1 MAERAQ
7 PQKAQDKLAFLL
19 SLVPYL
25 MDHDRVSV
33 AETAA
38 HFGVPEEQIR
48 DAVRLI
54 SVSGIPGETASYQ
67 HGDLFDISWDDFEFN
82 DTAPSH
88 LGHAGPRS
96 VVPLAHTVSAAAN
109 ASEIATSIP
118 PEPAVP
124 ITRMRKGVHSMRR
137 ALSARQVSRLRAD
150 QARRSKSR
158 APQLPIPP
166 EW

>member
-67 HGDLFDISWDDFEFN
+67 HGDLFDIS
-82 DTAPSH
+82 
-88 LGHAGPRS
+88 
-96 VVPLAHTVSAAAN
+96 
-109 ASEIATSIP
+109 
-118 PEPAVP
+118 
-124 ITRMRKGVHSMRR
+124 
-137 ALSARQVSRLRAD
+137 
-150 QARRSKSR
+150 
-158 APQLPIPP
+158 
-166 EW
+166 